1 MAQAMPD
8 QRGIIPHSSRSVQAL
23 FYLKAGVNN
32 KDKALKPLGSPH
44 SLKKSAEKISKMH

>member
-23 FYLKAGVNN
+23 FYLKAGMNS
-32 KDKALKPLGSPH
+32 KDKVLKSLGSPH
-44 SLKKSAEKISKMH
+44 SFKKSVEKISKMC